1 VFQADAQGGK
11 VLSLLHQNAV
21 KLAGDQEGQL
31 VCLELARNAST
42 PYLKSLDTWLL
53 CGIIEDPFEEVS

>member
-1 VFQADAQGGK
+1 M
-11 VLSLLHQNAV
+11 LSILHQNAV

-31 VCLELARNAST
+31 VCLELARSASR

-53 CGIIEDPFEEVS
+53 CGIIEDPFLEV